1 MFAWPSFLEG
11 RLFVAD
17 HHAMPGPT
25 TRHCWR
31 LGCQDC
37 IAKGRVPGNDEV
49 ADADCTDLPP
59 NTEALY
65 ARGTLVE
72 ACGCNDVA
80 MNGAVGR
87 VRSVQGELVKVHL
100 EPPFGRK
107 CLPKAKLRIIDD
119 EFRHLFVE
127 QTEDGHEEHP
137 AARTN
142 VLMQATSKAAAVK
155 RRRRVYQRLI
165 L

>member
-17 HHAMPGPT
+17 VAMA

-87 VRSVQGELVKVHL
+87 VKSVQGELVKVHL
-100 EPPFGRK
+100 QPPFGRK
-107 CLPKAKLRIIDD
+107 CLPKAKLRIIFDD
-119 EFRHLFVE
+119 DSHLLDR
-127 QTEDGHEEHP
+127 QTEDGHKE
-137 AARTN
+137 
-142 VLMQATSKAAAVK
+142 K
-155 RRRRVYQRLI
+155 RRRRDQRLI
-165 L
+165 SP